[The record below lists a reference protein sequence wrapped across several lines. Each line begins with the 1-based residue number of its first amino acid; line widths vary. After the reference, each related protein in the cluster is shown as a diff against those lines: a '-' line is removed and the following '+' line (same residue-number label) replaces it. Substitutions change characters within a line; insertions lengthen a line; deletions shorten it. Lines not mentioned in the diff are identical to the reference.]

1 MRKKVYGL
9 WFMVYGIFLLST
21 PSYAQQNIRPSQEEK
36 VQKARDH
43 YAAGKQLVQES
54 NYSAANDEFKKAQAL
69 LQDASLENP
78 LPVKEAPKAI
88 VPETNKEGDADEALS
103 FYLKAIELAPGDIDL
118 HYNLAL
124 LYLKTKQ
131 YKEAA
136 ARLEKV
142 IQLNP
147 KDKDA
152 YYNLGVLYES
162 YLGDKKK
169 ALDYYAQYI
178 KYGSANTDALE
189 VKQWMRQL
197 KKELKK

>member
-1 MRKKVYGL
+1 MSKRVYSL
-9 WFMVYGIFLLST
+9 WFIVHSIFLLST
-21 PSYAQQNIRPSQEEK
+21 IHYSTACYAQQNIQPSQEEK
-36 VQKARDH
+36 IQKVKEH
-43 YAAGKQLVQES
+43 YAAGKELIQQG
-54 NYSAANDEFKKAQAL
+54 NYAAANDEFKKAQGL
-69 LQDASLENP
+69 LRQTQDAL
-78 LPVKEAPKAI
+78 KTI
-88 VPETNKEGDADEALS
+88 VPEINKDGD
-103 FYLKAIELAPGDIDL
+103 AIELGPKDADI

-131 YKEAA
+131 YQEAA
-136 ARLEKV
+136 ACLQKV

-178 KYGSANTDALE
+178 KYVSGKGDTPE

-197 KKELKK
+197 KKEMKQ